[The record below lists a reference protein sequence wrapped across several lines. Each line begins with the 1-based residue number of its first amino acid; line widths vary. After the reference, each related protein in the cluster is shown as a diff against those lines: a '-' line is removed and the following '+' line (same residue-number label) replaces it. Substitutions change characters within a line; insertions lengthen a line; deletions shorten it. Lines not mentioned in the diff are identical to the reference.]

1 MGKTIKKKKKNLC
14 FMLTN
19 RSSHM
24 LGRSARIET
33 LSRLL
38 DFYNIIAEPLNER
51 ISEWAHFLNLD
62 KRFQRYLNFSAPKNG
77 VFLDKA

>member
-38 DFYNIIAEPLNER
+38 DFYNI
-51 ISEWAHFLNLD
+51 
-62 KRFQRYLNFSAPKNG
+62 
-77 VFLDKA
+77 